1 MNAGVARACRTT
13 VLIFITTC
21 LFSVVLTAQNTQ
33 AANKTEVIESR
44 RSQLLA
50 LFDEEWQY
58 ELRSNPEMATSIG
71 DSRYND
77 RLSDHSPAFYQSD
90 VEARRKFLDRFEALN
105 PAGLSAQDALSREL
119 MIRNLRQDIEEARFK
134 PWEMPV
140 NQMNGPHL
148 ERLETLG
155 LTPFNTVKDYDDYL

>member
-71 DSRYND
+71 D
-77 RLSDHSPAFYQSD
+77 
-90 VEARRKFLDRFEALN
+90 
-105 PAGLSAQDALSREL
+105 
-119 MIRNLRQDIEEARFK
+119 
-134 PWEMPV
+134 
-140 NQMNGPHL
+140 
-148 ERLETLG
+148 
-155 LTPFNTVKDYDDYL
+155 